1 MKMDI
6 LTCLIV
12 DDEPLAVE
20 GMRFY
25 LEQIDGVIVADHCYS
40 ALEARKKLRDA
51 PVDLIFLDINMPGI
65 SGLELLECLENPP
78 MAILTTAYSE
88 YALEGYRLD
97 VVDYLL
103 KPIALPRLLRAVEKA
118 QLKKSQ
124 IGQSELAKNELYIKH
139 EDCYVRIEPQEI
151 VFVEA
156 MQNYVRIH
164 TVKGT
169 YVSHQTLSALIEKL
183 GNKSFYQIHKSFL
196 VNTTCIDSIKGNRV
210 IVNGQELPLSKHRK
224 EDFFKKIVN
233 I

>member
-1 MKMDI
+1 MMDL

-25 LEQIDGVIVADHCYS
+25 LEQIDGVTVVGHCYS
-40 ALEARKKLRDA
+40 ALEARKKIKETS
-51 PVDLIFLDINMPGI
+51 VDLIFLDINMPGI

-97 VVDYLL
+97 IVDYLL
-103 KPIALPRLLRAVEKA
+103 KPIALPRLLRAIEKA
-118 QLKKSQ
+118 QGKKCQ
-124 IGQSELAKNELYIKH
+124 IGPPEQTINELYIKH
-139 EDCYVRIEPQEI
+139 EDCYVRVEPKEI
-151 VFVEA
+151 LFVEA

-164 TVKGT
+164 TTKGT
-169 YVSHQTLSALIEKL
+169 YVSHQTLSAISERL

-196 VNTTCIDSIKGNRV
+196 VNTACIDSVKGNRV
-210 IVNGQELPLSKHRK
+210 VVYGQELPLSKHRK